1 MRLPESQQIP
11 MCDLE
16 IHPDITKDLDDTL
29 EQEIDLVKRKL
40 AFDVEKSRL
49 GLQKLQDYFINVL
62 DSMTVYVCSIR

>member
-1 MRLPESQQIP
+1 

-29 EQEIDLVKRKL
+29 EQESDLVKRKL

-62 DSMTVYVCSIR
+62 DSMTVYVCSVR